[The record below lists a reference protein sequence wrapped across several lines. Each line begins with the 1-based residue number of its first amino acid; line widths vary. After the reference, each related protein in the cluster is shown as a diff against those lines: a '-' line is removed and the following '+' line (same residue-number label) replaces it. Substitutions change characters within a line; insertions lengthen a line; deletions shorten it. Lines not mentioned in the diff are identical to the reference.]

1 MWLLFIATAADI
13 TLLYYRRHIS
23 AYRQIAD
30 RLSNGDDNQIR
41 LRVESNCPFGL
52 RLNIIDEIPF
62 VFQRR
67 DISFRLR
74 LAAREAKTVVYSLR
88 PTRRGVLRFRT
99 HPRVRL
105 VAAQPRGAPLHV
117 RQAHGHEGLSILSH
131 APQV

>member
-1 MWLLFIATAADI
+1 MFLTNRFYAIAVATIILLASGNYFPPLYAVGRMLMWLLFIATAADI
-13 TLLYYRRHIS
+13 VLLYYRRHIS

-88 PTRRGVLRFRT
+88 PTRREIGR
-99 HPRVRL
+99 
-105 VAAQPRGAPLHV
+105 AHV
-117 RQAHGHEGLSILSH
+117 
-131 APQV
+131 